1 MSTKRTLFA
10 GVLLLSASCGAFAD
24 RPLERAEILQIFQQL
39 TSQPRKTWI
48 PAGTIEATH
57 QEYRAPK
64 TTDPNEINRQI
75 NDKIREYQANQNKPE
90 LTENLQKMTLD
101 AIPFNVRYRLSNE
114 YTMSSTVVVRFDGER
129 FYWEINVDSR
139 TDSVERGEGLSSN
152 YMTKHFDL
160 EWNARRIF
168 AWDGEKYTT
177 YSLPGNHAIVDAAG
191 TTPHVVTG
199 PLTAGVIP
207 WGHGYFTYENLEA
220 TKSSAL
226 ETYVNGQ
233 AQIQVTLANSDG
245 SQVLFVLDP
254 GKAYSAMS
262 CSITGPGN
270 FLTSKQYSNYQY
282 VSGHWVPTTIS
293 IEKYD
298 AGSNR
303 LLTSDSWTFT
313 AISGDAPAPES
324 LNVQYEA
331 DALIEYFSDVTA
343 RPAIYRYSRTVDT
356 TLLLSER
363 LAFAASEGTQA
374 QNCAT
379 AALKHALTELGQSVT
394 DDELAQLVR
403 DPNKDTSLLQMK
415 QFIQGRGLYCR
426 TVRTDIQTLKSLEG
440 CEIIL
445 HIPGKKH
452 FIVVDTI
459 DGEYVWTVD
468 LASDKFYYRTAI
480 NFFGM
485 DWTEGTALLVSRQP
499 IPVQG
504 NYTEIDDDQ
513 LGGIIGAAGY
523 SCTRLLQTYNVI
535 FCGNPVVGVCEGYYE
550 EYYTRY
556 GCKAAPSGSC
566 SGSRMLRYKE
576 SPCIVDPYDPFA
588 CTVTG
593 EWTSYYMLACA

>member
-1 MSTKRTLFA
+1 MA
-10 GVLLLSASCGAFAD
+10 
-24 RPLERAEILQIFQQL
+24 
-39 TSQPRKTWI
+39 
-48 PAGTIEATH
+48 
-57 QEYRAPK
+57 
-64 TTDPNEINRQI
+64 
-75 NDKIREYQANQNKPE
+75 
-90 LTENLQKMTLD
+90 LD
-101 AIPFNVRYRLSNE
+101 AIPFDVRYRLSNE

-139 TDSVERGEGLSSN
+139 TDSVERDAALSSN
-152 YMTKHFDL
+152 YMTRHFDL

-199 PLTAGVIP
+199 PLTAGLIP
-207 WGHGYFTYENLEA
+207 WGYGYFTYENLAA

-226 ETYVNGQ
+226 ETYANANGQ
-233 AQIQVTLANSDG
+233 TQIRLTLANSDG
-245 SQVLFVLDP
+245 SQMLFVLDP

-324 LNVQYEA
+324 FNVQYEA

-343 RPAIYRYSRTVDT
+343 RPAMYRYSRTVDT
-356 TLLLSER
+356 DLLLSER

-379 AALKHALTELGQSVT
+379 AALKHALTELGESIT

-468 LASDKFYYRTAI
+468 LASDKFYYRTAVD
-480 NFFGM
+480 FFGM
-485 DWTEGTALLVSRQP
+485 DWTEGTALLVSRQAIP
-499 IPVQG
+499 IQG
-504 NYTEIDDDQ
+504 NYTEIDDEQ
-513 LGGIIGAAGY
+513 LACIVGALGY
-523 SCTRLLQTYNVI
+523 SCTRLLQDHYIVY
-535 FCGNPVVGVCEGYYE
+535 CSYVGGCIGWYE
-550 EYYTRY
+550 IHYQRW
-556 GCKAAPSGSC
+556 GCQTAASGSC
-566 SGSRMLRYKE
+566 SSSVMIRYAE
-576 SPCIVDPYDPFA
+576 SPCIDDPQYPGQ
-588 CTVTG
+588 CSITG
-593 EWTSYYMLACA
+593 EWTCYYMRACA

>member
-24 RPLERAEILQIFQQL
+24 RPLERAEILQTFQQL
-39 TSQPRKTWI
+39 TSHPRKTWI

-139 TDSVERGEGLSSN
+139 TDSVERDAGLSSS
-152 YMTKHFDL
+152 YMTRQFDL

-168 AWDGEKYTT
+168 TWDGEKYTT

-199 PLTAGVIP
+199 PLTAGVVP
-207 WGHGYFTYENLEA
+207 WGYGYFTYENLAA
-220 TKSSAL
+220 TESSAV

-233 AQIQVTLANSDG
+233 TQIQLTLVNSDG
-245 SQVLFVLDP
+245 SQMLFVLDA
-254 GKAYSAMS
+254 GKAYAAVSH
-262 CSITGPGN
+262 SITGPGN
-270 FLTSKQYSNYQY
+270 SLTSKQYSNYRY
-282 VSGHWVPTTIS
+282 VSGYWVPTTIS

-303 LLTSDSWTFT
+303 LLTNDSWTFT

-324 LNVQYEA
+324 FNVQYEA
-331 DALIEYFSDVTA
+331 DALIEYFSNVTA
-343 RPAIYRYSRTVDT
+343 RPAMYRHSRTVDT

-379 AALKHALTELGQSVT
+379 AALKHALTELGESVT

-403 DPNKDTSLLQMK
+403 DPNKATSLYEMK
-415 QFIQGRGLYCR
+415 QFLQRRGLYCR
-426 TVRTDIQTLKSLEG
+426 AVRTDIQTLKSLEG

-452 FIVVDTI
+452 FVVLDTI

-468 LASDKFYYRTAI
+468 LASDRFYYRTDVA
-480 NFFGM
+480 FSGM
-485 DWTEGTALLVSRQP
+485 DWSEGTALLISNHP
-499 IPVQG
+499 IKIG
-504 NYTEIDDDQ
+504 GEFAEITDAQ
-513 LGGIIGAAGY
+513 LGNIIGASGY

-535 FCGNPVVGVCEGYYE
+535 FCGNPVPGECEGYYE
-550 EYYTRY
+550 VYFTRY
-556 GCKAAPSGSC
+556 GCEAAPSGSC
-566 SGSRMLRYKE
+566 SSSSKIRYKE
-576 SPCIVDPYDPFA
+576 SPCIVDPYDLLA
-588 CTVTG
+588 CDITG
-593 EWTSYYMLACA
+593 EWTYYYMRACA

>member
-10 GVLLLSASCGAFAD
+10 GIFLLSASCGAFAGK
-24 RPLERAEILQIFQQL
+24 PLERAEILQIFQQL

-57 QEYRAPK
+57 QEYRAPQ

-75 NDKIREYQANQNKPE
+75 NDKIREYQANPNKPE

-160 EWNARRIF
+160 AWNGRRIF
-168 AWDGEKYTT
+168 AWDGEEYTT

-191 TTPHVVTG
+191 ATPHVVTG

-207 WGHGYFTYENLEA
+207 WGHGYFTYENLAA
-220 TKSSAL
+220 TKSSAV
-226 ETYVNGQ
+226 EAYVNGQ
-233 AQIQVTLANSDG
+233 TQIQLTLANSDG
-245 SQVLFVLDP
+245 SGMLFALDP
-254 GKAYSAMS
+254 AKAYATVS

-270 FLTSKQYSNYQY
+270 FITSKQYSDYQY
-282 VSGHWVPTTIS
+282 VSGQWVPTAIS
-293 IEKYD
+293 IQKYD
-298 AGSNR
+298 AATNR
-303 LLTSDSWTFT
+303 LLANDSWTFT
-313 AISGDAPAPES
+313 AISGDAPPPGS
-324 LNVQYEA
+324 FNVQYEA

-343 RPAIYRYSRTVDT
+343 RPAMYRYSRTVDT

-394 DDELAQLVR
+394 DDELAKLVR
-403 DPNKDTSLLQMK
+403 DPNKDTSLYEMK
-415 QFIQGRGLYCR
+415 QFLQRRGLYCR
-426 TVRTDIQTLKSLEG
+426 AVKTDIQTLKSLEG

-452 FIVVDTI
+452 FVVLDTI
-459 DGEYVWTVD
+459 DGEYVWAID
-468 LASDKFYYRTAI
+468 LAGDKFYYHTAI
-480 NFFGM
+480 EFFGM
-485 DWTEGTALLVSRQP
+485 DWTEGTALLVSKQP
-499 IPVQG
+499 IPIQE
-504 NYTEIDDDQ
+504 NCTEIDVAQ
-513 LGGIIGAAGY
+513 LGNIIGASGY
-523 SCTRLLQTYNVI
+523 SCTRLLQDHYIVY
-535 FCGNPVVGVCEGYYE
+535 CSYVGGCIGWYE
-550 EYYTRY
+550 IHYLRW
-556 GCKAAPSGSC
+556 GCQTAASGSC
-566 SGSRMLRYKE
+566 SSSVMIRYAE
-576 SPCIVDPYDPFA
+576 SPCIDDPENPGG
-588 CTVTG
+588 CKITG
-593 EWTSYYMLACA
+593 EWTCYYMRACA

>member
-1 MSTKRTLFA
+1 MNTKRVLFA
-10 GVLLLSASCGAFAD
+10 GVLLVSASCGAFAD

-39 TSQPRKTWI
+39 TSRPRKTWI

-64 TTDPNEINRQI
+64 TIDPNEINRQI
-75 NDKIREYQANQNKPE
+75 NDRIREYQANPNKPE
-90 LTENLQKMTLD
+90 LTENLQKMALD
-101 AIPFNVRYRLSNE
+101 AIPFDVRYRLSNE

-139 TDSVERGEGLSSN
+139 TDSVERDAALSSN
-152 YMTKHFDL
+152 YMTRHFDL

-199 PLTAGVIP
+199 PLTAGLIP
-207 WGHGYFTYENLEA
+207 WGYGYFTYENLAA

-233 AQIQVTLANSDG
+233 AQIQMTLVNSDG
-245 SQVLFVLDP
+245 SQMLLALDA
-254 GKAYSAMS
+254 GKAYSAIS
-262 CSITGPGN
+262 CSTAGPGN
-270 FLTSKQYSNYQY
+270 FITSKQYSNYQY
-282 VSGHWVPTTIS
+282 VSGHWVPTAIS
-293 IEKYD
+293 IEKYE
-298 AGSNR
+298 AGSDR
-303 LLTSDSWTFT
+303 LLASDSWTFT
-313 AISGDAPAPES
+313 AVSGDTPAPES
-324 LNVQYEA
+324 FHVQYGA

-343 RPAIYRYSRTVDT
+343 RPAMYRYSRTVDT
-356 TLLLSER
+356 DLLLSER

-394 DDELAQLVR
+394 DDELGKLVR
-403 DPNKDTSLLQMK
+403 DPNKDTSLYEMK
-415 QFIQGRGLYCR
+415 QFLQRRGLYCR
-426 TVRTDIQTLKSLEG
+426 AVRTDIQTLKRLEG

-452 FIVVDTI
+452 FVVLDTI

-468 LASDKFYYRTAI
+468 LTSDKFYYRTAVE
-480 NFFGM
+480 FFGM
-485 DWTEGTALLVSRQP
+485 DWTEGTALLVSRQAIP
-499 IPVQG
+499 IQG
-504 NYTEIDDDQ
+504 NYTEIDDEQ
-513 LGGIIGAAGY
+513 LACIIGALGY
-523 SCTRLLQTYNVI
+523 SCTRLLQDFYTVNCSY
-535 FCGNPVVGVCEGYYE
+535 VGGCIGWYE
-550 EYYTRY
+550 IHYLRW
-556 GCKAAPSGSC
+556 GCQTAPSGSC
-566 SGSRMLRYKE
+566 SSSVMIRYKE
-576 SPCIVDPYDPFA
+576 SPCIDDPYYPQS

-593 EWTSYYMLACA
+593 EWTNYYMRACA

>member
-75 NDKIREYQANQNKPE
+75 NDKIREYQANPNKPE
-90 LTENLQKMTLD
+90 LTENLPKMTLD

-139 TDSVERGEGLSSN
+139 TDSVERDAALSGN
-152 YMTKHFDL
+152 YMTRHFDL

-207 WGHGYFTYENLEA
+207 WGYGYFTYDNLSAIE
-220 TKSSAL
+220 SSAV

-233 AQIQVTLANSDG
+233 TQIQLTLVNSDG
-245 SQVLFVLDP
+245 SQMLFVLDP
-254 GKAYSAMS
+254 AKAYAAVS

-303 LLTSDSWTFT
+303 LLANDSWTFT
-313 AISGDAPAPES
+313 TISGDAPAPES
-324 LNVQYEA
+324 FNVQYEA

-343 RPAIYRYSRTVDT
+343 RPAMYRYSRTVDT

-363 LAFAASEGTQA
+363 LGFAASEGTQA

-379 AALKHALTELGQSVT
+379 AALKHALTELGESVT

-426 TVRTDIQTLKSLEG
+426 TVKTDIQTLKSLEG

-452 FIVVDTI
+452 FVVLDTI
-459 DGEYVWTVD
+459 DGEYVWAID
-468 LASDKFYYRTAI
+468 LAGDKFYYRTDVA
-480 NFFGM
+480 FFGM
-485 DWTEGTALLVSRQP
+485 DWSEGTALLISNH
-499 IPVQG
+499 PV
-504 NYTEIDDDQ
+504 EIGGEFAEITDAQ
-513 LGGIIGAAGY
+513 LGNIIGASGY

-535 FCGNPVVGVCEGYYE
+535 YCDNPVVGECGGYYE

-556 GCKAAPSGSC
+556 GCEAAPSGSC

-576 SPCIVDPYDPFA
+576 SPCIVDPYDPVA
-588 CTVTG
+588 CDITG
-593 EWTSYYMLACA
+593 EWTCYYMRACA